1 MFNQLCTHSIL
12 AKIYQLAVWKIQN
25 TKKGSLLLTSQA
37 AFSLGKDGDL
47 NLEINVKIIT

>member
-1 MFNQLCTHSIL
+1 MYSFNLGKNLSTC
-12 AKIYQLAVWKIQN
+12 
-25 TKKGSLLLTSQA
+25 SLEDSKYEGEPLINLNRA